1 MRDVHPPKCR
11 CLGAELSNV
20 IGIFLVWTM
29 VISVGIKSKLTVLF
43 EITDSQAIKHDRNG
57 SYEQTAANCKTEL
70 LEL

>member
-1 MRDVHPPKCR
+1 
-11 CLGAELSNV
+11 
-20 IGIFLVWTM
+20 M